1 MSTAS
6 TGRPSAVKKSAL
18 TVPSLAC
25 ASRSTVRLLNG
36 TVSASVSRSVSG
48 RSDIASNPPA
58 PRAAHRHTWPAR
70 YRGSPSSASLVS
82 RSSRSTLS
90 MVAGVSMRLAKYL
103 ASAGVASRRASEE
116 IVRAGRVTLNGEIVT
131 DPARDVGPGDAVVV
145 DGDPVAHGHADRVV
159 YALNKPAGVVSTAR
173 DPQGRPTVVTM
184 VPQTE
189 RLYPVG
195 RLDIDTTGLI
205 LLTNEGDLAHRL
217 THPSFEVEKTYR
229 AVVSRPPVREPE
241 LQALRDGV
249 ELDDGRTAP
258 AKVRR
263 VGADTIEI
271 TIHEG
276 RKRQVKRMCEAVG
289 HPVKRLE
296 RVAFGP
302 LSLCDLP
309 RGRWRKLTAGEV
321 DTLVDWA
328 AGRTPGHA

>member
-1 MSTAS
+1 
-6 TGRPSAVKKSAL
+6 
-18 TVPSLAC
+18 
-25 ASRSTVRLLNG
+25 
-36 TVSASVSRSVSG
+36 
-48 RSDIASNPPA
+48 
-58 PRAAHRHTWPAR
+58 
-70 YRGSPSSASLVS
+70 
-82 RSSRSTLS
+82 
-90 MVAGVSMRLAKYL
+90 MRLAKYL
-103 ASAGVASRRASEE
+103 ATSGVASRRASEPV
-116 IVRAGRVTLNGEIVT
+116 IRAGRVTLNGETVT
-131 DPARDVGPGDAVVV
+131 DPARDVDPEDAVAV
-145 DGDPVAHGHADRVV
+145 DGKPVARGRIERVV

-229 AVVSRPPVREPE
+229 AVVSGPPVREPE
-241 LQALRDGV
+241 LRALRDGID
-249 ELDDGRTAP
+249 LDDGRTAP

-263 VGADTIEI
+263 VAADTIEI

-302 LSLCDLP
+302 LALGELP
-309 RGRWRKLTAGEV
+309 RGRWRKLSAGEV
-321 DTLVDWA
+321 QALMTA
-328 AGRTPGHA
+328 TSEGSARR